1 MKKLQPL
8 PLPAIPIQT
17 SWDSN
22 LKQEAF
28 QEGCGLYS
36 FPFHKTAMESKII
49 NRIRQKGPLTGAELR
64 DAFGGDPFLIWK
76 SCMQSRE
83 LSVRRVGTCF
93 LRLDQRVAG
102 LARLSP
108 SILRE
113 FLTYSVIGLLS
124 DAKGLE
130 HRAQEVSTHIRE
142 VSTGKRDLARSIVT
156 EIVARLHNR
165 WIGDDDLCVFIAGD
179 IVYDMAHNV
188 PRPERSTGKMIQGSD
203 LDLVFILDDRV
214 PDDAMQQ
221 LDEAIYQE
229 KYRYL
234 INPSMREEI
243 DYIVKKLDRVRE
255 QIAFDTFRRMVACK
269 ILHEG
274 ILLYG
279 SNALFLTAKS
289 LLGEHGVTA
298 KLEAMH
304 KEAEKFRQHAEA
316 YLLGEHPDGIHDE
329 DLYLFY
335 TAEES
340 EEFE

>member
-1 MKKLQPL
+1 
-8 PLPAIPIQT
+8 
-17 SWDSN
+17 
-22 LKQEAF
+22 
-28 QEGCGLYS
+28 
-36 FPFHKTAMESKII
+36 MENKII
-49 NRIRQKGPLTGAELR
+49 NHIKQKGPLTGAELR
-64 DAFGGDPFLIWK
+64 DAVGGDSFLIWK
-76 SCMQSRE
+76 SCMHSRE

-93 LRLDQRVAG
+93 LRLDQQVTG
-102 LARLSP
+102 FARLSP

-113 FLTYSVIGLLS
+113 FLTYSVIGLAS
-124 DAKGLE
+124 DTNALE
-130 HRAQEVSTHIRE
+130 HRAHEVVNHIRE
-142 VSTGKRDLARSIVT
+142 VSTSKRDLARSIVAD
-156 EIVARLHNR
+156 IVARFQNR
-165 WIGDDDLCVFIAGD
+165 SISDADLCVIIAGD
-179 IVYDMAHNV
+179 IVYDMAHDV

-214 PDDAMQQ
+214 PDDVMQQ
-221 LDEAIYQE
+221 LDEAIYQD

-255 QIAFDTFRRMVACK
+255 QVAFDTFKRMVACK
-269 ILHEG
+269 ILYEG

-279 SNALFLTAKS
+279 SNPLFLTAKS
-289 LLGEHGVTA
+289 MLGEHGATA
-298 KLEAMH
+298 KLEAMQ
-304 KEAEKFRQHAEA
+304 KEAQKFRQHAES